1 MKVLLILVLF
11 FLSSFSFA
19 FDTLHCTSVLLSLCL
34 CLVKWDLVQVQ
45 MSYVIAATRPA
56 GPVLLSALGIAL
68 LTPFVKKLVG
78 IE

>member
-1 MKVLLILVLF
+1 
-11 FLSSFSFA
+11 
-19 FDTLHCTSVLLSLCL
+19 
-34 CLVKWDLVQVQ
+34 

-78 IE
+78 IEV